1 MRHFSLKKYL
11 EYFKTGAAT
20 TANKKKSNTVFGIM
34 NKTNMNYTAPEME
47 IISIETQNCFA
58 SSGPSTFR
66 ISSDK
71 GLGDLEEVGAN
82 WD

>member
-1 MRHFSLKKYL
+1 MSIFATLFTKRYL
-11 EYFKTGAAT
+11 EYFKTRAVT

-34 NKTNMNYTAPEME
+34 NKTNMNYTAPEVE

-58 SSGPSTFR
+58 SGERVCTPSG
-66 ISSDK
+66 
-71 GLGDLEEVGAN
+71 LNDLTSVDAN

>member
-1 MRHFSLKKYL
+1 MRPFSLKKYL
-11 EYFKTGAAT
+11 EYFKTGAVT

-34 NKTNMNYTAPEME
+34 NKTNMNYTAPEVE

-58 SSGPSTFR
+58 SNPTPMG
-66 ISSDK
+66 ISSEK